1 LFGIAAPKGTP
12 PEVITRLA
20 ESFAKALSA
29 PEYQRNMAE
38 RGVIVSTMGPKQ
50 FAAFRRDDQARWASL
65 IRETGLVLE

>member
-1 LFGIAAPKGTP
+1 
-12 PEVITRLA
+12 
-20 ESFAKALSA
+20 
-29 PEYQRNMAE
+29 MAE